1 MDETYKEVENE
12 GVSCLEITV
21 PREDKVATMTKKY
34 IEERV
39 AYFQNLLDQFT

>member
-1 MDETYKEVENE
+1 MDETYEEVEND
-12 GVSCLEITV
+12 GVPCLEITV